1 MRGVRVVGLVLF
13 ALGQLACASGKGKA
27 PAAVAQPETWCPD
40 GFEVGPDDTC
50 FAVPAASTPKTPIVV
65 FLHQTFDGR
74 GDAEEWKRVHGLV
87 DKGSAVVLVR
97 GRRGV
102 CAWKAELK
110 DHFCWPEED
119 SGEAASIVGSWD
131 KVLFQ
136 VDSVLETGSHR
147 RYVLAQ
153 GDGANFAS
161 GLVATGAF
169 DAGGFVLV
177 DGGSA
182 TPKAKP
188 AKVAPVVTLAGSAT
202 EPQVKGFRDALERLA
217 WPHGKCAR
225 GAADSKLTD
234 ADVEAMGRL
243 VAKDGDLRA
252 FAQGAS
258 GCEVAGAEPPKGDKP
273 PHKGS
278 SPKRP

>member
-1 MRGVRVVGLVLF
+1 MRGVCVVGLVVA
-13 ALGQLACASGKGKA
+13 ALGLLGCASAKAKA
-27 PAAVAQPETWCPD
+27 PVAVAQPETWCPD
-40 GFEVGPDDTC
+40 AFEVGPDDTC
-50 FAVPAASTPKTPIVV
+50 FAVPASSTPKTPIVV

-136 VDSVLETGSHR
+136 VDSVLETGAHR
-147 RYVLAQ
+147 RYLVAQ

-161 GLVATGAF
+161 GLAATGTF
-169 DAGGFVLV
+169 EAGGFVLI
-177 DGGSA
+177 DGGIA
-182 TPKAKP
+182 APKVKP
-188 AKVAPVVTLAGSAT
+188 AKVAPVLTLASAGA
-202 EPQVKGFRDALERLA
+202 EAQLKGFREALERLS
-217 WPHGKCAR
+217 WPAGKCAR
-225 GAADSKLTD
+225 ASSDSKITD
-234 ADVEAMGRL
+234 ADVESISRL
-243 VAKDGDLRA
+243 VSKEGDLRA
-252 FAQGAS
+252 FAQGAT
-258 GCEVAGAEPPKGDKP
+258 GCEIAGAEPPKADKA
-273 PHKGS
+273 PHKGG
-278 SPKRP
+278 PGKRP